1 MPRILQFKEF
11 SGSGTTPSYFLAIIN
26 LAILGQ
32 LYLTVGHG
40 LQTPNESFFSN
51 IPNILAKYIVRYF
64 RVFWIVPHA
73 QILSLCYP

>member
-32 LYLTVGHG
+32 LYLTVGH
-40 LQTPNESFFSN
+40 
-51 IPNILAKYIVRYF
+51 
-64 RVFWIVPHA
+64 
-73 QILSLCYP
+73 